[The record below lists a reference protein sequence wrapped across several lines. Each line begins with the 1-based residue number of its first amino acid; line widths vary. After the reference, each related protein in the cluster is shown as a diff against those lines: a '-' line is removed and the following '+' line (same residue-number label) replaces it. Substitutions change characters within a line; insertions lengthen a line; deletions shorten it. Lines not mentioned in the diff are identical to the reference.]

1 MNEYLEW
8 LNKATVLF
16 LCLCIH
22 TQMTCIFVFM
32 YSRNENIKEP
42 VQCVWCRS
50 YFSNLADIPS
60 PSRAGLSSSLFWTL
74 SPLPAL
80 FLRYNHLFLVF
91 IIPSGNEGE
100 IIRLDLHNIHI
111 LPGWTWPA
119 IHSIIAR
126 PCRISSQ
133 YPAYCLY
140 LLQYHQSFTH
150 TKLFSLWAFTFLFLI
165 FYTYLSVILAI
176 CFDEKLITRGDDRV
190 ILSLAPVPGED
201 IWASIII
208 TSLHL
213 TYGALLTSLSIQS
226 SSCHLF

>member
-60 PSRAGLSSSLFWTL
+60 LSRAGLSSSLFWTL

-111 LPGWTWPA
+111 LL
-119 IHSIIAR
+119 R
-126 PCRISSQ
+126 PDMASLRLYYCQPLSDLQPIS
-133 YPAYCLY
+133 YILP
-140 LLQYHQSFTH
+140 
-150 TKLFSLWAFTFLFLI
+150 LFC
-165 FYTYLSVILAI
+165 YN
-176 CFDEKLITRGDDRV
+176 ITTRV
-190 ILSLAPVPGED
+190 
-201 IWASIII
+201 
-208 TSLHL
+208 LH
-213 TYGALLTSLSIQS
+213 
-226 SSCHLF
+226 

>member
-60 PSRAGLSSSLFWTL
+60 LSRAGLTSSLFWTL

-119 IHSIIAR
+119 LHSIIAR

-150 TKLFSLWAFTFLFLI
+150 TKLFLLLAFTFFI
-165 FYTYLSVILAI
+165 YTYLQYSPYVLM
-176 CFDEKLITRGDDRV
+176 R
-190 ILSLAPVPGED
+190 S
-201 IWASIII
+201 W
-208 TSLHL
+208 
-213 TYGALLTSLSIQS
+213 
-226 SSCHLF
+226 